1 VGRSLDSDSQEAG
14 EIAMMQSVFT
24 FLITLQ
30 FLVVLLHDWLQ
41 IPGWTHGRQVYAE
54 LGKAKMWI
62 GTAFNGLFPGL
73 AVGFSL
79 YYWQK
84 PKPSFV
90 LTYWLVYCAMTV
102 AGAIQAW
109 WIPYWRG
116 TDEKTKA
123 MYSKMYAGTI
133 QVLPARGDN
142 PRPNLLHLCFH
153 LLFFTTLALSA
164 ILRFRAA

>member
-1 VGRSLDSDSQEAG
+1 
-14 EIAMMQSVFT
+14 MMQTLFT
-24 FLITLQ
+24 FLIIAQ
-30 FLVVLLHDWLQ
+30 FLAVLLHDWLQ

-54 LGKAKMWI
+54 LGKTKMWL

-73 AVGFSL
+73 AAGFAL

-84 PKPSFV
+84 QAPSFV
-90 LTYWLVYCAMTV
+90 LTYWLVYCAITV

-109 WIPYWRG
+109 WLPYWRG

-133 QVLPARGDN
+133 QVLPARGEN
-142 PRPNLLHLCFH
+142 PRPNLLHLFFH
-153 LLFFTTLALSA
+153 VLFLATLVLSA
-164 ILRFRAA
+164 ILRFRTV